1 MAEYKSIVIK
11 VKDKSI
17 PPGLANEWSDVTTH
31 MPILTRDIKTPAL
44 DAKSDLT
51 AVVSG
56 MPTIFARANL
66 FRLAIDYVGAI
77 TPKTDESEGLLNYYK
92 NLVDEWRG
100 FIACIALDYTLIE
113 VSDGKII
120 TWYDLSKKC
129 NIPIMCQPHLFG
141 CFHPSHRSYS
151 PLYSLFE

>member
-113 VSDGKII
+113 VRRIKLAYSD
-120 TWYDLSKKC
+120 KKSFDQTS
-129 NIPIMCQPHLFG
+129 NIYEPKGAFG
-141 CFHPSHRSYS
+141 RV
-151 PLYSLFE
+151 LFERAPLGQNMVKK